1 MNSIG
6 IDLGTTNSVACTI
19 QNGKY
24 RYLQFHHKDLLPSA
38 ILYKDGKVTVGE
50 LAKRKAMIY
59 AGNYISSAKTYMG
72 DDKVWTIDDRSFTPV
87 DVATEV
93 LKEIYREAQRFF
105 KNDEEIQAVITTPAY
120 FSSSQNDATAEA
132 GKRAGFQVKQILAEP
147 VAAALAYAFDSLQE
161 SEKIYVVDLGGGT
174 FDVTLLE
181 VLSQNEYR
189 TIFKDG
195 DTHLGGDDFD
205 DVIVEMMKSHIR
217 QDIGVDLSSQEESG
231 LSEAAY
237 GRAVQKLSQEAEKAK
252 CSLSESEKEFI
263 SIVNLFPY
271 MDGNYDFDMEI
282 TRDEFL
288 DESSRLI
295 RRIKRIISR
304 SLEENDVDVNEIDRV
319 ILVGGSSNM
328 PFVREFIKDYFRK
341 EPYADK
347 DLSKLVAMGAAIR
360 ADSELGDTITLHD
373 IIAHS
378 LGVEVKDN
386 RYSIILEKNK
396 EYPCRNS
403 QIYSTIHD
411 YQEDV
416 DIRVFE
422 GEDTEDI
429 HKDKYYGG
437 FIVDNI
443 EKALK
448 GVPRIEV
455 TFEFDK
461 SCILHVSARDL
472 TTGASGETSINI
484 NRAWEKDGEGA
495 SD

>member
-24 RYLQFHHKDLLPSA
+24 KYLQFHHKELLRSS
-38 ILYKDGKVTVGE
+38 ILYKDGTVTVGE
-50 LAKRKAMIY
+50 VAKRKAMIY
-59 AGNYISSAKTYMG
+59 SENYISSSKTYMG
-72 DDKVWTIDDRSFTPV
+72 DSKVWKIDDRTFTPV
-87 DVATEV
+87 DAATEI
-93 LKEIYREAQRFF
+93 LREIYKEAKRFF
-105 KNDEEIQAVITTPAY
+105 KNDEDIQAVITTPAY
-120 FSSSQNDATAEA
+120 FSSSQNEATAEA
-132 GKRAGFQVKQILAEP
+132 GKRAGFSVKQILAEP

-181 VLSQNEYR
+181 VLSRKEYR
-189 TIFKDG
+189 TVFKDG
-195 DTHLGGDDFD
+195 DTNLGGDDFD
-205 DVIVEMMKSHIR
+205 DVIIDMMKSHIR
-217 QDIGVDLSSQEESG
+217 QDIGIDLSGQEVSG
-231 LSEAAY
+231 LSETVY
-237 GRAVQKLSQEAEKAK
+237 GRAVQKLAQEAEKVK
-252 CSLSESEKEFI
+252 CSLSESERDFV

-282 TRDEFL
+282 TRAEFL
-288 DESSRLI
+288 AESSRLI
-295 RRIKRIISR
+295 RRIKRIVSHSI
-304 SLEENDVDVNEIDRV
+304 EENHVDVNEIDRV

-328 PFVREFIKDYFRK
+328 PFVREFIKDYFNK

-378 LGVEVKDN
+378 LGIELIDD
-386 RYSIILEKNK
+386 RYSILLEKGR
-396 EYPCRNS
+396 EYPCRN
-403 QIYSTIHD
+403 IDTFTTAHD
-411 YQEDV
+411 YQEKV
-416 DIRVFE
+416 NISVFE
-422 GEDTEDI
+422 GEDTRNVNNN
-429 HKDKYYGG
+429 KYYGG
-437 FIVDNI
+437 FTIGNI
-443 EKALK
+443 EKALQ
-448 GVPRIEV
+448 GVPQIEV

-472 TTGASGETSINI
+472 ATGSSGETSIHM
-484 NRAWEKDGEGA
+484 NRSWDKKEGGT